1 MVTTEE
7 SEQKVLEFLR
17 RSGESTTSELEQH
30 FRSKGDDCPDG
41 AVKVLMRMK
50 VKGLVKSR
58 MDRERRGWVWSVV
71 EGVLTTGEKL

>member
-7 SEQKVLEFLR
+7 SEQKVLGFLR
-17 RSGESTTSELEQH
+17 LMGESTTSEIEDH
-30 FRSKGDDCPDG
+30 FRGRGDDCPDG

-50 VKGLVKSR
+50 VKGLIKSR

-71 EGVLTTGEKL
+71 DGAIPPV